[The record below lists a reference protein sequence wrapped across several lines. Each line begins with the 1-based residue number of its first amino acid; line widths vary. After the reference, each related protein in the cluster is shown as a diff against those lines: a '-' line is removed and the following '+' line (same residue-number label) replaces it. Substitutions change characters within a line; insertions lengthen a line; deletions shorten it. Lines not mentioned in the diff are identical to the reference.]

1 MRSLSDQLHEGRA
14 LSRKELAE
22 ARVRWEEDRL
32 DLLKYQETAVS
43 VCEMGGRGRGGVKE
57 KGGAIACI
65 AGNGRRVHSYL
76 FHDSRGKF
84 FHNMICVL

>member
-1 MRSLSDQLHEGRA
+1 MHTPRFCHVPSCCLQAVESLEGQVRSLSDQLHEGRA

-43 VCEMGGRGRGGVKE
+43 VCVMGEGGRGGVE
-57 KGGAIACI
+57 
-65 AGNGRRVHSYL
+65 
-76 FHDSRGKF
+76 
-84 FHNMICVL
+84 